1 MEILIIILSALL
13 ILAGIAGSLL
23 PVLPGLPLSY
33 LGILLLHFATS
44 YTFSVGFLIT
54 WAVVILI
61 IQLLDYYVPIWGTRR
76 FGGSRKGVWGST
88 LGLLVG
94 LFMGPWGVILG
105 PFVGAFIGE
114 QLSHKDI
121 QQSFQS
127 ALGSFIGILFG
138 AVLKLIAGGMLLYY
152 FIARII

>member
-1 MEILIIILSALL
+1 MEILVIVLSALL

-33 LGILLLHFATS
+33 LGLLLLHFATD
-44 YTFSVGFLIT
+44 YTFSTLFLVV
-54 WAVVILI
+54 WAVVILV

-76 FGGSRKGVWGST
+76 FGGTKKGVWGST
-88 LGLLVG
+88 IGLLVG
-94 LFMGPWGVILG
+94 LFMGPWGIILG
-105 PFVGAFIGE
+105 PFLGAFIGE

-127 ALGSFIGILFG
+127 ALGSFIGIVFG
-138 AVLKLIAGGMLLYY
+138 AVIKLIAGGMMLYY
-152 FIARII
+152 FIARIV